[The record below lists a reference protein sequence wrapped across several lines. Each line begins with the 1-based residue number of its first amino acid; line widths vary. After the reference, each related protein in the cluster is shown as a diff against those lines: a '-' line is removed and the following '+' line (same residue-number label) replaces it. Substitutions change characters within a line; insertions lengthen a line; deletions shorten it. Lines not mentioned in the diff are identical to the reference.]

1 LIQYFSEEVNL
12 KSVLASFFLSKRS
25 FFACFTLFLIL
36 IISPACNFVAPDET
50 KAPDL
55 NQTQVALSVQ
65 QTLTAK
71 ESSGANATIAAQQA
85 TIQAQAAL
93 ATAQSGQPPPQPPQ
107 QPTQEVA
114 VQPTPEQPQQ
124 PPPPPPQQPTASN
137 IDEQMKNAEIL
148 LYEDMVSE
156 PSEYRYVKRTLD
168 AMDLR
173 YKDDGNAQGWLKSDL
188 LGNSPS
194 GKPWDLVIIANEA
207 RSEVTGEYYD
217 YIDDV
222 LDKGTPVILES
233 WILDSV
239 SQGKV
244 SPILAKCGVQ
254 VYPYFPESLS
264 VNDVLLWPIPSTSQH
279 PIMNDPNGGMTFTRA
294 RDTWLS
300 SMDLGS
306 LMALTGG
313 GDAIFL
319 LGHDA
324 QSESQDGALA
334 VCMKGHLILQTF
346 SSHSFEWD
354 TMYPLWENYIT
365 NALRV
370 RFSGG

>member
-1 LIQYFSEEVNL
+1 M
-12 KSVLASFFLSKRS
+12 KSKLAPSLLTKRYLLV
-25 FFACFTLFLIL
+25 FIVVILTLVIFP
-36 IISPACNFVAPDET
+36 SCNFIAPDET
-50 KAPDL
+50 KNSNLD
-55 NQTQVALSVQ
+55 QTQVALSVE

-71 ESSGANATIAAQQA
+71 EGGGANATIAAQQA
-85 TIQAQAAL
+85 TIQAQVAL
-93 ATAQSGQPPPQPPQ
+93 ATAQAQQPPQPQPQQPTQGAVVQPAPLQPQQPPQ
-107 QPTQEVA
+107 QPSQ
-114 VQPTPEQPQQ
+114 QPPQQ
-124 PPPPPPQQPTASN
+124 PPAGGNFQ
-137 IDEQMKNAEIL
+137 EQMKSAQIL
-148 LYEDMVSE
+148 LYEDMVSD
-156 PSEYRYVKRTLD
+156 PSEYRYVKKTLD

-188 LGNSPS
+188 LGSSPS
-194 GKPWDLVIIANEA
+194 GKPWDLVIIAAEA
-207 RSEVTGEYYD
+207 RSDVTGEYFD

-239 SQGKV
+239 SQGRA
-244 SPILAKCGVQ
+244 SPILTKCGVQ
-254 VYPYFPESLS
+254 VYPYFPKAFS
-264 VNDVLLWPIPSTSQH
+264 VNDVVMWPIGSTNQH
-279 PIMNDPNGGMTFTRA
+279 PIMNDPNGGLKFTRA
-294 RDTWLS
+294 RDKWLL

-306 LMALTGG
+306 KMALTGR

-319 LGHDA
+319 LGTDA
-324 QSESQDGALA
+324 QSDFKDGTLA

-365 NALRV
+365 NALKV

>member
-1 LIQYFSEEVNL
+1 M
-12 KSVLASFFLSKRS
+12 KSRCAFLLESKRS
-25 FFACFTLFLIL
+25 IFLCISIILTL
-36 IISPACNFVAPDET
+36 IIFPSCNFVAPDET
-50 KAPDL
+50 QDSNL
-55 NQTQVALSVQ
+55 NQTQVALSVE

-71 ESSGANATIAAQQA
+71 EGSGANATIAVQQA

-93 ATAQSGQPPPQPPQ
+93 ATAQAQ
-107 QPTQEVA
+107 Q
-114 VQPTPEQPQQ
+114 
-124 PPPPPPQQPTASN
+124 PPPQQPTLPAVQPAPVQPQQPPQQPAPVQPQQPQQPQQPVAGN
-137 IDEQMKNAEIL
+137 FNEQMKTAQIL
-148 LYEDMVSE
+148 LYEDMVSD
-156 PSEYRYVKRTLD
+156 PSEYRYVKKTLD

-194 GKPWDLVIIANEA
+194 GKPWDLVIVAAEA
-207 RSEVTGEYYD
+207 RSDVTGEYFD
-217 YIDDV
+217 YIDKV

-254 VYPYFPESLS
+254 VYPYFAKTFS
-264 VNDVLLWPIPSTSQH
+264 VNDVVMWPIASTNQH
-279 PIMNDPNGGMTFTRA
+279 PIMNDPNGGLKFTRA
-294 RDTWLS
+294 RDKWLPTL
-300 SMDLGS
+300 DLGS
-306 LMALTGG
+306 QMALTGR

-319 LGHDA
+319 LGTDA
-324 QSESQDGALA
+324 TSDFKDGTLA
-334 VCMKGHLILQTF
+334 VCMKGQFILQTF

-354 TMYPLWENYIT
+354 TMYPVWENYIT
-365 NALRV
+365 NALKY

>member
-1 LIQYFSEEVNL
+1 M
-12 KSVLASFFLSKRS
+12 KSKLA
-25 FFACFTLFLIL
+25 FLISSERKCLACIAVLSLL
-36 IISPACNFVAPDET
+36 IVFSACNFAAPDET
-50 KAPDL
+50 KTSNLD
-55 NQTQVALSVQ
+55 QTQVALSVE
-65 QTLTAK
+65 QTLAAK
-71 ESSGANATIAAQQA
+71 EGPNATIAAQQA

-93 ATAQSGQPPPQPPQ
+93 ATAQAQQPPAQPPQQPTQEAVQPAPLQPQQPPQ
-107 QPTQEVA
+107 QPTQEV
-114 VQPTPEQPQQ
+114 VVQPQQ
-124 PPPPPPQQPTASN
+124 PPAGN
-137 IDEQMKNAEIL
+137 IQEQMKNAQIL
-148 LYEDMVSE
+148 LYEDMVSD

-168 AMDLR
+168 AMGLR

-194 GKPWDLVIIANEA
+194 GEPWDLVIVAAEA
-207 RSEVTGEYYD
+207 RSDVTGEYFD
-217 YIDDV
+217 YIKSV

-239 SQGKV
+239 SQGRV
-244 SPILAKCGVQ
+244 SPILTKCGVE
-254 VYPYFPESLS
+254 VYPYFPKSFS
-264 VNDVLLWPIPSTSQH
+264 VNDVVLWPIASTSQH
-279 PIMNDPNGGMTFTRA
+279 PIMNDPNGGLRFTRA
-294 RDTWLS
+294 RDKWLT

-306 LMALTGG
+306 LMALNGR

-319 LGHDA
+319 LGRDA
-324 QSESQDGALA
+324 QSEYQDGALA
-334 VCMKGHLILQTF
+334 VCMQGHLILQTF

>member
-1 LIQYFSEEVNL
+1 MKNKLALFFS
-12 KSVLASFFLSKRS
+12 SKRS
-25 FFACFTLFLIL
+25 FFTCFTVLLLLL
-36 IISPACNFVAPDET
+36 IIFPACNFVASDET
-50 KAPDL
+50 KDADL
-55 NQTQVALSVQ
+55 EQTQVALSVE

-93 ATAQSGQPPPQPPQ
+93 ATAQAGQPPAQPPQ

-137 IDEQMKNAEIL
+137 IDEQMKNAQIL
-148 LYEDMVSE
+148 LYEDMVSD
-156 PSEYRYVKRTLD
+156 PSEYRYVKKTLD

-194 GKPWDLVIIANEA
+194 GKPWDLVIVAAEA
-207 RSEVTGEYYD
+207 RSDVTGEYFD
-217 YIDDV
+217 YLDDV

-239 SQGKV
+239 SQGRV
-244 SPILAKCGVQ
+244 SPILANCGVQ
-254 VYPYFPESLS
+254 VYPYFPKSFS

-279 PIMNDPNGGMTFTRA
+279 PIMNDPNSGLKFTRA
-294 RDTWLS
+294 RDKWLPT
-300 SMDLGS
+300 MDLGS

-324 QSESQDGALA
+324 QSDFKDGALA
-334 VCMKGHLILQTF
+334 VCMKGRLTLQTF

>member
-1 LIQYFSEEVNL
+1 MKNKVALFFS
-12 KSVLASFFLSKRS
+12 SKRS
-25 FFACFTLFLIL
+25 FFACFTVLLLLL
-36 IISPACNFVAPDET
+36 IIFSACNFVAPDET
-50 KAPDL
+50 KDADL
-55 NQTQVALSVQ
+55 DQTQVALSVE

-71 ESSGANATIAAQQA
+71 EGGGANATIAAQQA

-93 ATAQSGQPPPQPPQ
+93 ATAQAGQPPAQPPQ
-107 QPTQEVA
+107 QPTQEVT

-124 PPPPPPQQPTASN
+124 PPPPPQQPTASN
-137 IDEQMKNAEIL
+137 IDEQMKNAQIL
-148 LYEDMVSE
+148 LYEDMVSD
-156 PSEYRYVKRTLD
+156 PTEYRYVKKTLD

-194 GKPWDLVIIANEA
+194 GKPWDLVIVAAEA
-207 RSEVTGEYYD
+207 RSDVTGEYFD

-239 SQGKV
+239 SQGRV
-244 SPILAKCGVQ
+244 SPILANCGVQ
-254 VYPYFPESLS
+254 VYPYFPKSFS
-264 VNDVLLWPIPSTSQH
+264 VNDVVLWPISSTNQH
-279 PIMNDPNGGMTFTRA
+279 PIMNDPNGGLKFTRA
-294 RDTWLS
+294 RDKWLP

-324 QSESQDGALA
+324 QSDFKDGALA
-334 VCMKGHLILQTF
+334 VCMKGHLTLQTF
-346 SSHSFEWD
+346 SSHSFEWA